1 MRIPRSIQ
9 LYDDSGSVHK
19 YWQCHNRAFLLS
31 KSEIK
36 DLYLSYTKKALEH
49 KSVEGNISLTCFC
62 IMNNH
67 AHMLLDY
74 KKSSRFLSQLMRI
87 AHSQFGYTYNKLHNK
102 SGKVANERPKTP
114 LIEDPNHNIR
124 AHFYVE
130 ANPIRAGFRK
140 LSNLHLYKYSSYGFY
155 AFGIKT
161 KWTPLLI
168 IPNWYLN
175 LGKTSRDRQR
185 TYRKLFKEYLNENIH
200 SSQFF
205 KNFIGSLI
213 WVQKK
218 IDQTKTR
225 IEARGQS
232 PPK

>member
-1 MRIPRSIQ
+1 M
-9 LYDDSGSVHK
+9 
-19 YWQCHNRAFLLS
+19 
-31 KSEIK
+31 
-36 DLYLSYTKKALEH
+36 
-49 KSVEGNISLTCFC
+49 TCFLH
-62 IMNNH
+62 NEQSRPY
-67 AHMLLDY
+67 AARLQ
-74 KKSSRFLSQLMRI
+74 KSSRFLSQLMRI

-124 AHFYVE
+124 AHFMLKESNSSRVPK
-130 ANPIRAGFRK
+130 AF
-140 LSNLHLYKYSSYGFY
+140 NLHLYKYSSYGFY

-213 WVQKK
+213 WVQKNRPDK
-218 IDQTKTR
+218 NKNR
-225 IEARGQS
+225 S
-232 PPK
+232 